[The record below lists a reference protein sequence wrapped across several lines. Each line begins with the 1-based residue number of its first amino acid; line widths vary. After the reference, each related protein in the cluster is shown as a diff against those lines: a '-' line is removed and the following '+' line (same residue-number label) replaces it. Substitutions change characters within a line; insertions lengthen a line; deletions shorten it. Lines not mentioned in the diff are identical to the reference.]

1 MAAIAGG
8 AFADSAAFTAC
19 PLHFGSSRRVLVGR
33 IEVGDVCGLSGRM

>member
-19 PLHFGSSRRVLVGR
+19 PLHFGSRRVLVGR
-33 IEVGDVCGLSGRM
+33 IEVGDVCGLSGRV